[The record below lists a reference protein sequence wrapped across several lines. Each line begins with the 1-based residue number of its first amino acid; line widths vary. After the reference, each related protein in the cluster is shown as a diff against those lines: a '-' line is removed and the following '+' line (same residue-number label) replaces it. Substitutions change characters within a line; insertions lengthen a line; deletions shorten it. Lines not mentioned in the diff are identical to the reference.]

1 MYYARKHNIKF
12 YRNRQLYNSGNQL
25 LIMPNAALLG
35 THAQPS

>member
-12 YRNRQLYNSGNQL
+12 NRNRQLYNSGNQL
-25 LIMPNAALLG
+25 LIMPAALLG